1 MTGESNMNEG
11 VFLALSALSETMGK
25 LEGYFAKAEE
35 LEVQKSEA
43 ELKKAEEILKSDEQ
57 ALLIKS
63 VTDAVVESLGLA
75 KAGMVDG
82 KTETSVS
89 GGAQWPMAS
98 RPDDGDGETGAG
110 ETLSNPT
117 SDAQHPI
124 VAAHDGTEY
133 KKEYPM
139 EEEEKDKDT
148 EMFKSMQ
155 ETIAELKKQLDGM
168 SDGKEAEIK
177 KSNDDLVRKLG
188 FREERSSAPRLAGR
202 GITTG
207 DVQIAKS
214 ADVEDVT
221 AALSEIPYRQLREWE
236 EQLKKGNT
244 EGIPTELLA
253 NYNGQSVR

>member
-1 MTGESNMNEG
+1 MKQLENASCFLFAKEKIALKGEEVLSMTGESNMNEG

-82 KTETSVS
+82 KT
-89 GGAQWPMAS
+89 
-98 RPDDGDGETGAG
+98 
-110 ETLSNPT
+110 
-117 SDAQHPI
+117 
-124 VAAHDGTEY
+124 
-133 KKEYPM
+133 EYPM

-253 NYNGQSVR
+253 NYNG

>member
-1 MTGESNMNEG
+1 
-11 VFLALSALSETMGK
+11 
-25 LEGYFAKAEE
+25 
-35 LEVQKSEA
+35 
-43 ELKKAEEILKSDEQ
+43 
-57 ALLIKS
+57 
-63 VTDAVVESLGLA
+63 
-75 KAGMVDG
+75 
-82 KTETSVS
+82 
-89 GGAQWPMAS
+89 
-98 RPDDGDGETGAG
+98 
-110 ETLSNPT
+110 
-117 SDAQHPI
+117 
-124 VAAHDGTEY
+124 
-133 KKEYPM
+133 M

-148 EMFKSMQ
+148 EMFKTMQ

-253 NYNGQSVR
+253 NYNG